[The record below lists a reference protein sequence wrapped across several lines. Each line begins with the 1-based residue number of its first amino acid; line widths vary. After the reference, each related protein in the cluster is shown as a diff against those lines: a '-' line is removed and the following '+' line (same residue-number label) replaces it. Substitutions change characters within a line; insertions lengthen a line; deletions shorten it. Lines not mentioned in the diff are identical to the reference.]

1 MPSKPRTCAQQIA
14 LDIARYGLTDVY
26 SCVQMAW
33 ELEHPPA
40 KRVRK
45 AKAQP
50 EPKVYEAV
58 SSNG

>member
-14 LDIARYGLTDVY
+14 LDIQKYTLAEVY
-26 SCVQMAW
+26 KCAQMAW

-45 AKAQP
+45 AKAQS

-58 SSNG
+58 SKTG